1 MFRWNATKVNST
13 VSTNCFYGPPE
24 VKIERFCTLNA
35 TLTIPSLEMCKTVLS
50 TRFTDLENVSY
61 IQAKGLEMLNISSLI
76 AIIVLLDFLQE
87 SITLDTFR
95 KLTVLVNSTM
105 GLSDQNSDNVRVV
118 SKIFVQTAE
127 LLLSPN
133 VMLSEMSV
141 IEVSKTLRALTSTV
155 HIKIMNR

>member
-1 MFRWNATKVNST
+1 
-13 VSTNCFYGPPE
+13 
-24 VKIERFCTLNA
+24 
-35 TLTIPSLEMCKTVLS
+35 
-50 TRFTDLENVSY
+50 
-61 IQAKGLEMLNISSLI
+61 
-76 AIIVLLDFLQE
+76 
-87 SITLDTFR
+87 
-95 KLTVLVNSTM
+95 M